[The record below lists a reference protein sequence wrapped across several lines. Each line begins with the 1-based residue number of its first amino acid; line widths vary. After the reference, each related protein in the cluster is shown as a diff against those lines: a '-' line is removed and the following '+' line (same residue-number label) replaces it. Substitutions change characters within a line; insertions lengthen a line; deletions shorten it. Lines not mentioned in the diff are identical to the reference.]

1 MSRKL
6 LLSSMAVLLLQGGI
20 ALAGPGSQEE
30 RPVERE
36 RGQAGR
42 TWVWSLGERSAELS
56 LRAPDN
62 FDPRSVEVD
71 LHGNIRM
78 ERKGRT
84 LTMYVERSDW
94 AQDVLGLSSVEALQV
109 AAGETGRLSIETSDE
124 AVHVAVDLLQADSAV
139 EVAVIGGTGEVL
151 RSLTASTST
160 PVRWMADLG
169 TVEGGVRVELRVL
182 RGRAAGG
189 VIRADQG
196 GLRPITA
203 AAIVGSTYFSRL
215 VNYQYSPDLTFT
227 VSWGPPNTCG
237 ELNSYRNGSWIF
249 GGNWLCTDASGYATK
264 GPWTWAGTPSD
275 QTDEPAFIRWPN
287 GDTTNNANHIWDKTC
302 AQTFRTTPSGSPP
315 TSWAGY
321 ATDGQW
327 GAGFDFNR
335 TAQTLFQNL
344 TTGLYWDPVTDAYTA
359 SNYYS
364 VAATLFR
371 VNRWRVNWTTS
382 FPAPGDH
389 VSGHQYRWTT
399 CVTDGGCGVCT
410 NHNFTA
416 P

>member
-20 ALAGPGSQEE
+20 ALAGPGGREE

-36 RGQAGR
+36 RGQGGR
-42 TWVWSLGERSAELS
+42 TWVWNLRGSAELVV
-56 LRAPDN
+56 ATPDD
-62 FDPRSVEVD
+62 FDPSGMEVD
-71 LHGNIRM
+71 LDGTVRM
-78 ERKGRT
+78 ERTGRK
-84 LTMYVERSDW
+84 LTMYVDRPEW
-94 AQDVLGLSSVEALQV
+94 ARDVIGLGSQAALQV
-109 AAGETGRLSIETSDE
+109 AAGGTGRLVMETSGE
-124 AVHVAVDLLQADSAV
+124 AVHVAVDLLKADSAV

-151 RSLTASTST
+151 RSLTASAST

-169 TVEGGVRVELRVL
+169 TVEAGARVELRVL

-189 VIRADQG
+189 VIRAEGG

-203 AAIVGSTYFSRL
+203 AAIVGSAQFSRMI
-215 VNYQYSPDLTFT
+215 NYPYSGVDLYYT
-227 VSWGPPNTCG
+227 VTGGPPSTCG

-249 GGNWLCTDASGYATK
+249 GANWLCTDASGNATK

-287 GDTTNNANHIWDKTC
+287 GDTTNNAIHIWDKNC

-321 ATDGQW
+321 ATDTQW
-327 GAGFDFNR
+327 GAGFDFGP
-335 TAQTLFQNL
+335 TASSDFKNT
-344 TTGLYWDPVTDAYTA
+344 TTGLYWDPATGGYTA
-359 SNYYS
+359 SYKS
-364 VAATLFR
+364 VNGTLSR

-382 FPAPGDH
+382 FPSAGSH
-389 VSGHQYRWTT
+389 QSGHSYSWYT

-410 NHNFTA
+410 NHTFTA

>member
-1 MSRKL
+1 MTRKL

-20 ALAGPGSQEE
+20 AHAGSREE

-36 RGQAGR
+36 KGLAGR
-42 TWVWSLGERSAELS
+42 TWVWNLGDKAAELVVA
-56 LRAPDN
+56 APDD
-62 FDPRSVEVD
+62 FDPMGMEVD
-71 LHGNIRM
+71 VDGKARL
-78 ERKGRT
+78 ERTGRK
-84 LTMYVERSDW
+84 LTMYVDRPEW
-94 AQDVLGLSSVEALQV
+94 AQDVIGLGSQEALQV
-109 AAGETGRLSIETSDE
+109 AAGETGRLTMETSSE
-124 AVHVAVDLLQADSAV
+124 AVRVAVDLLKADSAV

-151 RSLTASTST
+151 RSLTASTSM

-169 TVEGGVRVELRVL
+169 MVEGGIRVELRVL

-189 VIRADQG
+189 VIRVNEG

-203 AAIVGSTYFSRL
+203 AAIVGTAVFSRL

-249 GGNWLCTDASGYATK
+249 GGNWLCTDATGRATK
-264 GPWTWAGTPSD
+264 GPWTWVGTPSD
-275 QTDEPAFIRWPN
+275 QTDDPAFIRWPN
-287 GDTTNNANHIWDKTC
+287 GDTTNNAIHIWDKTC

-315 TSWAGY
+315 TSWGGY

-335 TAQTLFQNL
+335 TTQTFFQDL
-344 TTGLYWDPVTDAYTA
+344 TTSLYWEPVTDTYTA
-359 SNYYS
+359 SYHS
-364 VAATLFR
+364 VPTTLSR
-371 VNRWRVNWTTS
+371 VNRWQVNWTTM

-389 VSGHQYRWTT
+389 VPGHQYRWTT
-399 CVTDGGCGVCT
+399 CITDGGCGTCVT
-410 NHNFTA
+410 HNFTA